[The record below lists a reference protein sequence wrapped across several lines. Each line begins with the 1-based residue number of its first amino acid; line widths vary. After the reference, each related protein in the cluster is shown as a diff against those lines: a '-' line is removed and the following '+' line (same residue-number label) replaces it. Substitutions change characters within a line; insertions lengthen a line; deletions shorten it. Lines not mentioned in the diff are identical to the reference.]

1 MLTVYETW
9 IILRKNSEWI
19 KKMDKFSKARAGGG
33 GGVKSKWALGSKTV
47 LPKKFD
53 QKSFCRLLLFETS
66 GPTLLI

>member
-1 MLTVYETW
+1 
-9 IILRKNSEWI
+9 
-19 KKMDKFSKARAGGG
+19 MDKFSKARAGGG